1 MIRDSGFDLD
11 SIWIRWTV
19 CRAMARTLGL
29 GTAVVFFGVVAD
41 AALDSSRPWPV
52 TDVHRARTSRTDLG
66 AHLTDDIRGVL
77 AAHDAHLPLIISTDG
92 VDGDS
97 DSVVSPEQL
106 SRVQLD
112 SVTRSADPVVFHRDR
127 RPMTNVR
134 TLPRSA
140 LSLVL
145 IAAR

>member
-1 MIRDSGFDLD
+1 MLFKLARMIRDSIG
-11 SIWIRWTV
+11 IRWTV

-41 AALDSSRPWPV
+41 AALDSSRPWPL
-52 TDVHRARTSRTDLG
+52 TDVHRARTAPG

-134 TLPRSA
+134 T
-140 LSLVL
+140 SLGVL
-145 IAAR
+145 CHSS